1 MTISL
6 RLTQSESELIKA
18 YADMHGV
25 TVSELLR
32 KSVLERIEDE
42 HDLKAYEAAMAEYR
56 RNPITYSFEDVERE
70 LGLDV

>member
-6 RLTQSESELIKA
+6 RLNNADSELIKA
-18 YADMHGV
+18 YAQMHGL

-42 HDLKAYEAAMAEYR
+42 YDLKAYEEAMKEYR
-56 RNPITYSFEDVERE
+56 DNPKTYTFEEVMKE
-70 LGLDV
+70 LEQ

>member
-6 RLTQSESELIKA
+6 RLSPNESELIKA
-18 YADMHGV
+18 YADMHGI

-42 HDLKAYEAAMAEYR
+42 HDLKAYEAAIADYR
-56 RNPITYSFEDVERE
+56 KNPISYSFEDVERE